1 VERQSAH
8 VAVVDALVG
17 GGVPEVHVLAADVLV
32 GGDPGVDALVGG
44 EPEVDAP
51 AVGIP
56 TVDAPAVD
64 AKNDDIVKTGMTTCW
79 NGVAAAV
86 YILVGHG
93 GSHSHRFD
101 CGNRARDSRDGHTE
115 RNLEEKVVRR
125 ESAEGWVLAIQG
137 YDLHQMLLA
146 LPKSSANSAV
156 KQNIEETENREMA
169 EHLGTFQK
177 NEPTETVEVPLGSI
191 FGDVLHCLRC
201 RHWGLT

>member
-17 GGVPEVHVLAADVLV
+17 GGVPEVHVLVADVLV
-32 GGDPGVDALVGG
+32 GD

-56 TVDAPAVD
+56 NVDALVVD
-64 AKNDDIVKTGMTTCW
+64 AKNDDIVKTGMTTGW
-79 NGVAAAV
+79 NGVAAAAAAV

-93 GSHSHRFD
+93 GSHSHRID
-101 CGNRARDSRDGHTE
+101 SVNRARDSRDGHTE

-125 ESAEGWVLAIQG
+125 ESAEGRVLAIQG
-137 YDLHQMLLA
+137 YDLHQMQLA

-156 KQNIEETENREMA
+156 KQNIEEAENRGMA

-177 NEPTETVEVPLGSI
+177 NEPAETVEVPLVSI
-191 FGDVLHCLRC
+191 FGDVLNCLRC
-201 RHWGLT
+201 QHWALT

>member
-8 VAVVDALVG
+8 AAIVDALVG
-17 GGVPEVHVLAADVLV
+17 GGVPEVHVPAADVLV
-32 GGDPGVDALVGG
+32 GGD
-44 EPEVDAP
+44 PEVDAP

-64 AKNDDIVKTGMTTCW
+64 AKNDDIVKTGMTTGW

-93 GSHSHRFD
+93 GSHSHRVD
-101 CGNRARDSRDGHTE
+101 SVNRARDSRDGRTE
-115 RNLEEKVVRR
+115 RNLEEKAVRR

-137 YDLHQMLLA
+137 FGLHQLQLA

-156 KQNIEETENREMA
+156 KLNIEEAENREMA

-177 NEPTETVEVPLGSI
+177 NEPTETVEVPLASI
-191 FGDVLHCLRC
+191 FGGDVLHCLRC
-201 RHWGLT
+201 RNWALT